1 LRRDARTAQFPNRKC
16 DIVFIPDVVLGAGEA
31 MRRRELDT
39 LIGGAAAAWPHAAR
53 AQQPDAPRTERVAL
67 RWPEFI
73 ARLDGPGP
81 KKPVKLV
88 AAAILCLAGVHAEA
102 AEIRDG
108 DTGYVANNS
117 IWFTDESDLSVWK
130 RVREVFA
137 PKDVKTYQQIILKER
152 QAWQFISG
160 PIKVKVISYWA
171 NQHEINVKMLTEG
184 RLADS
189 EWWIEDKDYSNTAA
203 K

>member
-1 LRRDARTAQFPNRKC
+1 
-16 DIVFIPDVVLGAGEA
+16 
-31 MRRRELDT
+31 MRRREFT
-39 LIGGAAAAWPHAAR
+39 
-53 AQQPDAPRTERVAL
+53 T
-67 RWPEFI
+67 
-73 ARLDGPGP
+73 
-81 KKPVKLV
+81 KKPAKLV

-108 DTGYVANNS
+108 DTGYIANNS

-130 RVREVFA
+130 RVRQAFA
-137 PKDVKTYQQIILKER
+137 PKDVKTYQQIILEER
-152 QAWQFISG
+152 QAWQFSG

-189 EWWIEDKDYSNTAA
+189 EWWVEDKDYSNGAA
-203 K
+203 R